1 MRILHC
7 LSHIPGKTGS
17 GVYLQAI
24 VREAA
29 GSGFEQAVVCGLPET
44 MPVNETDLAIEPE
57 NIFATRFDSN
67 DLPFP
72 VAGMSDVMP
81 YPSTRFSSFDE
92 HRLNLYKKA
101 FSKIL
106 TAAVEKFSPNL
117 IHSHHLWILTALC
130 KELFPEIPLVTSVHG
145 TELRQ
150 LQLAGHLAD
159 KIIEDVQT
167 VEKALTLNHDQRQK
181 VLATYNLSPEQVTV
195 TGTGYRQDLFCSDF
209 CNKEKI
215 PTIIYA
221 GKLSR
226 AKGVLWLVKAF
237 NNLNDN
243 AQLWLA
249 GSGDGPEADEI
260 KTLAIAN
267 PRIKLLGALSQPEL
281 ADRFKQAHIMALP
294 SFYEGLPLVLLEAL
308 ACNCRVVVTDL
319 PGIRELVTREAVK
332 DGLVNLIPTPPLSG
346 PDILL
351 PENEKTFLLHLE
363 KALLTQL
370 ENVKK
375 QQFICCHS
383 LQTTLNETGWQQVF
397 RRIKIV
403 YNEVLQKQD

>member
-7 LSHIPGKTGS
+7 LSQIPVKTGS

-29 GSGFEQAVVCGLPET
+29 GNGFEQSVVCGLPES
-44 MPVNETDLAIEPE
+44 MPAAATNLAIDPA
-57 NIFATRFDSN
+57 NIFVTRFDSRE
-67 DLPFP
+67 LPFP

-92 HRLNLYKKA
+92 HRLKLYKTA
-101 FSKIL
+101 FSKTL
-106 TAAVEKFSPNL
+106 TAAVEKFLPDL
-117 IHSHHLWILTALC
+117 IHSHHLWLLTALC

-159 KIIEDVQT
+159 RIIRDVKT
-167 VEKALTLNHDQRQK
+167 VEKVLTLNQDQRRK
-181 VLATYNLSPEQVTV
+181 VITEYNLSPKQVTV

-209 CNKEKI
+209 CDKEKI

-226 AKGVLWLVKAF
+226 AKGVLWLIKAF
-237 NNLNDN
+237 NNLNEN
-243 AQLWLA
+243 ARLWLA
-249 GSGDGPEADEI
+249 GSGAGPEADEV
-260 KTLAIAN
+260 KTLAAAD
-267 PRIKLLGALSQPEL
+267 PRITLLGALSQSEL
-281 ADRFKQAHIMALP
+281 ATCFKQAHIMALP

-308 ACNCRVVVTDL
+308 ACNCRVIVTDL
-319 PGIRELVTREAVK
+319 PGIRELVTEEAI
-332 DGLVNLIPTPPLSG
+332 GNGSVNLIPLPPLSG
-346 PDILL
+346 PDILR
-351 PENEKTFLLHLE
+351 PENEKTFLQQLK
-363 KALLTQL
+363 KALATQL
-370 ENVKK
+370 DKAKK
-375 QQFICCHS
+375 QQFICCNS

-397 RRIKIV
+397 RRIERV
-403 YNEVLQKQD
+403 YNEVLQR

>member
-7 LSHIPGKTGS
+7 LSQIPGKTGS
-17 GVYLQAI
+17 GIYLQAI

-29 GSGFEQAVVCGLPET
+29 DKGFKQAVVCGLPET
-44 MPVNETDLAIEPE
+44 MPVNATDLAIEPD
-57 NIFATRFDSN
+57 NILVTRFDSPA
-67 DLPFP
+67 LPFP
-72 VAGMSDVMP
+72 VTGMSDVMP
-81 YPSTRFSSFDE
+81 YPSSLFSSFDK
-92 HRLNLYKKA
+92 HRLELYKKA
-101 FSKIL
+101 FSKTL
-106 TAAVEKFSPNL
+106 AAAVNKFSPDL
-117 IHSHHLWILTALC
+117 IHSHHLWLLTALC

-150 LQLAGHLAD
+150 LQLAGHLSNQ
-159 KIIEDVQT
+159 IIKDVQT
-167 VEKALTLNHDQRQK
+167 IEKALALNHDQRRK
-181 VLATYNLSPEQVTV
+181 IIAAYNLAPKQVTV

-209 CNKEKI
+209 CDKEKT

-226 AKGVLWLVKAF
+226 AKGVLCLIKTF
-237 NNLNDN
+237 NTLREK

-260 KTLAIAN
+260 KTLAATN
-267 PRIKLLGALSQPEL
+267 PQITLLGALTQSEL
-281 ADRFKQAHIMALP
+281 ATRFKQAHIMALP

-308 ACNCRVVVTDL
+308 ACDCRVIVTDL
-319 PGIRELVTREAVK
+319 PGIHELVTEEAVNN
-332 DGLVNLIPTPPLSG
+332 GLVNLIPTPPLSG

-370 ENVKK
+370 DKVRK

-383 LQTTLNETGWQQVF
+383 LQTTLKETGWQQVF
-397 RRIKIV
+397 RRIEMV
-403 YNEVLQKQD
+403 YNEVLQR

>member
-7 LSHIPGKTGS
+7 LSQIPGKTGS

-29 GSGFEQAVVCGLPET
+29 NSGLEQAVVCGLPET
-44 MPVNETDLAIEPE
+44 MPVDATDLAIKTD
-57 NIFATRFDSN
+57 NIFTTRFNSKE
-67 DLPFP
+67 LPFP
-72 VAGMSDVMP
+72 IAGMSDVMP

-92 HRLNLYKKA
+92 HRLKLYKKA
-101 FSKIL
+101 FSKTL
-106 TAAVEKFSPNL
+106 TAAVKKFSPDL
-117 IHSHHLWILTALC
+117 IHSHHIWILTGLC

-150 LQLAGHLAD
+150 LQLAEDLAN
-159 KIIEDVQT
+159 KIIQDVKS
-167 VEKALTLNHDQRQK
+167 VEKALTLNHDQRRK
-181 VLATYNLSPEQVTV
+181 VIKAYNLSPKQVTV

-209 CNKEKI
+209 CDKEKT

-226 AKGVLWLVKAF
+226 AKGVLWLIKAF
-237 NNLNDN
+237 NSLDEN

-260 KTLAIAN
+260 KNLATAN
-267 PRIKLLGALSQPEL
+267 PQITLLGALSQSEL
-281 ADRFKQAHIMALP
+281 ATRFKQAHIMALP

-308 ACNCRVVVTDL
+308 ACNCRVIVTDL
-319 PGIRELVTREAVK
+319 PGIRELVTTEAVN
-332 DGLVNLIPTPPLSG
+332 DGLVNLIPPPPLSG

-351 PENEKTFLLHLE
+351 PENEKTFLLHLK
-363 KALLTQL
+363 KALTTQL

-383 LQTTLNETGWQQVF
+383 LQKTLNETGWQQVF
-397 RRIKIV
+397 RRIEMV
-403 YNEVLQKQD
+403 YNEILQG